1 MTTIEQTHAS
11 DEQPRHA
18 ERMRLSR
25 SELLL
30 ILAFWTFMATLSAAG
45 GLLDPRDRGFQ
56 SVFASAPVAMAF
68 IESYMW
74 ALLTPPI
81 FLLSNRFNISRSNW
95 LSRLALLVGIGIVIA
110 VAVDT
115 INAWLRFSVFYTS
128 TVREAPPVGPWVTV
142 RRFFFLNDFI
152 VYIAVLSAGI
162 ARAYSVRYQA
172 RQRDSIQLRAEA
184 ALLQVQLAEAR
195 LAALRS
201 QLDPHFLFN
210 TLHAVSSLVERD
222 PKGVR
227 RMIARLS
234 ELLRR
239 RLESDG
245 EQETT
250 LEEELDFIDRYLEI
264 MQIRFQGRLSVHAA
278 VEPEV
283 RSALVPNLILQP
295 LVENALKHGVVR
307 TEAPGRIVMTA
318 RRVGDRVVLSVEDNG
333 PGLDHGAA
341 PRAEGVGLRNSR
353 GRLAHLYGEEQS
365 LTLRPGAS
373 GGAIAEV
380 SLPYHTAADFRIAG
394 VPERDVPA

>member
-1 MTTIEQTHAS
+1 MKQDAPIPLS
-11 DEQPRHA
+11 DDLHRRA
-18 ERMRLSR
+18 ERMPLSR

-30 ILAFWTFMATLSAAG
+30 ILAFWTFMAILSAANG
-45 GLLDPRDRGFQ
+45 MLDPRSRGFQ
-56 SVFASAPVAMAF
+56 SVFVTAPVAMAF

-95 LSRLALLVGIGIVIA
+95 FSRLALLVGVGVLIAIA
-110 VAVDT
+110 VDS

-128 TVREAPPVGPWVTV
+128 AEREIPPVGPWISA

-152 VYIAVLSAGI
+152 VYIAVLAAGI
-162 ARAYSVRYQA
+162 ARAYSVRYRA
-172 RQRDSIQLRAEA
+172 RQEDAIQLRAET

-234 ELLRR
+234 ELLRH
-239 RLESDG
+239 RLDSDG

-250 LEEELDFIDRYLEI
+250 LEEELDFVERYLEI
-264 MQIRFQGRLSVHAA
+264 MQIRFQGRLTVHTDIA
-278 VEPEV
+278 PDV
-283 RSALVPNLILQP
+283 RQALVPNLILQP
-295 LVENALKHGVVR
+295 LVENALKHGVGR
-307 TEAPGRIVMTA
+307 TEEPGHIVIAA
-318 RRVGDRVVLSVEDNG
+318 RREHDRVLLSVSDNG
-333 PGLDHGAA
+333 PGLRSNAS
-341 PRAEGVGLRNSR
+341 PPAEGVGLHNSR
-353 GRLAHLYGEEQS
+353 GRLAHLYGDAQS
-365 LTLRPGAS
+365 LTLRTGDD

-380 SLPYHTAADFRIAG
+380 SLPFHTADDFRIAG
-394 VPERDVPA
+394 VPERERSV

>member
-1 MTTIEQTHAS
+1 MRATDQPQAS
-11 DEQPRHA
+11 DEQPQRA
-18 ERMRLSR
+18 ERMRLGR

-30 ILAFWTFMATLSAAG
+30 ILAFWTFMAILSAAG

-81 FLLSNRFNISRSNW
+81 FLLSSRFSISRSNW
-95 LSRLALLVGIGIVIA
+95 LSRLALLVGIGVVIA

-115 INAWLRFSVFYTS
+115 MNAWLRFSVFYTS
-128 TVREAPPVGPWVTV
+128 TVRDAPPVGPWVTV

-162 ARAYSVRYQA
+162 ARSYSVRYQA

-250 LEEELDFIDRYLEI
+250 LEAELDFVDRYLEI
-264 MQIRFQGRLSVHAA
+264 MQIRFQGRLSVHAD
-278 VEPEV
+278 VEQEV

-295 LVENALKHGVVR
+295 LVENALKHGVGR
-307 TEAPGRIVMTA
+307 TEGPGRIVITA
-318 RRVGDRVVLSVEDNG
+318 RRVGDRVVMSVEDNG
-333 PGLDHGAA
+333 PGLDDGAV
-341 PRAEGVGLRNSR
+341 PRAEGVGLKNSR

-373 GGAIAEV
+373 GGAFAEV
-380 SLPYHTAADFRIAG
+380 SLPYHTADDFRIAG
-394 VPERDVPA
+394 VPEGEVPA